1 MKLIF
6 MGSPEFSVPSLEHLL
21 LNRYRVAAAF
31 TQPDKPAGR
40 GRALAAPPV
49 KKVAIDWGIPVFQP
63 VRLRDADAV
72 AQIACLHP
80 DLIIVA
86 AYGQILPQSVL
97 DIPIRG
103 CINVH
108 PSLLPKYRGASPIAS
123 AILSGDEFTGV
134 SIMQMD
140 AGMDTGPVLARAA
153 VRIAPWD
160 TTGSLTGRLSQVAAG
175 LLQEVL
181 VRWVR
186 GEIEP
191 QLQDEAAATCTRQF
205 TKEDG
210 EIDWRQPAA
219 DIWRQVRAFNPW
231 PGCYTVWRGRQLRII
246 EALPLPGMEAGEA
259 GSVVALAKG
268 TAAFG
273 VQTGK
278 GTLGVLQVQLE
289 GKRTM
294 PAEEFLRGQ
303 REFTGAVLPG

>member
-21 LNRYRVAAAF
+21 INNYQVAAVF

-49 KKVAIDWGIPVFQP
+49 KKVAADWGIPVFQP
-63 VRLRDADAV
+63 ARLRDAGVV
-72 AQIACLHP
+72 AQIAGLYP

-97 DIPIRG
+97 DIPIKG

-123 AILSGDEFTGV
+123 AILSGDEFTGI

-160 TTGSLTGRLSQVAAG
+160 TTGSLTGRLSQVAAR

-191 QLQDEAAATCTRQF
+191 QPQDEAAATYTRQF

-231 PGCYTVWRGRQLRII
+231 PGCYTAWRGKQLRII
-246 EALPLPGMEAGEA
+246 EAQPLPDMEAGEA
-259 GSVVALAKG
+259 GRVVALAKG

-273 VQTGK
+273 VQTGQ

-294 PAEEFLRGQ
+294 SAEEFLRGQ